1 MKELP
6 IGIQTFRDII
16 EGNYYYVDKTPFIL
30 RLAKGKYYFLSR
42 PRRFGKSLF
51 LDTIKEA
58 FSGNKELFKGLYI
71 YDKWDWSKKHPIIK
85 ISFAIGTNN
94 NSEKLRST
102 ISFNLKNVAYDYKVN
117 LEEEELNQKFYE
129 LIRKL
134 YEKYNEKVVI
144 LVDEYDKPILDA
156 IEDIEY
162 AKENRE
168 ILKDFY
174 SVLKDADPYI
184 KLAFLT
190 GVSRFSKVS
199 IFSGLNQLNDIT
211 LDPNFATICGYT
223 QTDLETVFA
232 DRIKDFDKEE
242 VRRWYNGYSWLGEK
256 IYNPFDILM
265 LFDKKIFRPYWFETG
280 TPTFLIK
287 LFKQYN
293 YYLPEL
299 ENLEVGEELLS
310 NLDIDN
316 LYVENLLF
324 QTGYLTIKNVIEEPM
339 ERIFIL
345 SYPNFEVKKSFNN
358 YFLLYFLQDKSIKSK
373 TDIAIKSALRDNQIE
388 KLKDILHRFFASIPY
403 DWYRKNDL
411 ESYEGFYA
419 SIVYALFSG
428 AGFETIAE
436 DTTNK
441 GKIDLTIIYNN
452 KAYIIEFKV
461 VEDQPEKTALKQIEE
476 KKYYEK
482 YLGKYEEVYL
492 IGVEFSKKDRN
503 IVDFDYKKI
512 QEAD

>member
-1 MKELP
+1 MKKLP
-6 IGIQTFRDII
+6 IGIQTFEKII
-16 EGNYYYVDKTPFIL
+16 NENCYYVDKTPFIKKL
-30 RLAKGKYYFLSR
+30 EQGGYYFLSR

-102 ISFNLKNVAYDYKVN
+102 ISFNLKNVAYDYKIN

-223 QTDLETVFA
+223 QADLETVFA

-256 IYNPFDILM
+256 VYNPFDILL
-265 LFDKKIFRPYWFETG
+265 LFDKKIFRPYWFESG

-287 LFKQYN
+287 LFKQN
-293 YYLPEL
+293 KYYLPKV
-299 ENLEVGEELLS
+299 ENLKVGEELLS

-316 LYVENLLF
+316 IRPENLLF
-324 QTGYLTIKNVIEEPM
+324 QTGYLTIKDVIEEPT
-339 ERIFIL
+339 ERIYIL
-345 SYPNFEVKKSFNN
+345 SYPNFEVKKSFNS
-358 YFLLYFLQDKSIKSK
+358 YFLTNLIPDPTVKIE
-373 TDIAIKSALRDNQIE
+373 TDIAIKSVLRDNQIE
-388 KLKDILHRFFASIPY
+388 KLKDILRRFFASIPY

-436 DTTNK
+436 DTTNE
-441 GKIDLTIIYNN
+441 GRIDLTVIYNN
-452 KAYIIEFKV
+452 KVYIIEFKV
-461 VEDQPEKTALKQIEE
+461 VEDQPEKTALKQVEE

-492 IGVEFSKKDRN
+492 IGIEFSKKDRN

>member
-1 MKELP
+1 MKKLP
-6 IGIQTFRDII
+6 IGIQTFEKII
-16 EGNYYYVDKTPFIL
+16 NENCYYVDKTPFIKKL
-30 RLAKGKYYFLSR
+30 EQGGYYFLSR

-51 LDTIKEA
+51 LDTVKEA

-71 YDKWDWSKKHPIIK
+71 YDKWDWNKKHPIIK

-102 ISFNLKNVAYDYKVN
+102 IYFNLKNVAHDYKIN
-117 LEEEELNQKFYE
+117 LEEKELNLKFYE

-134 YEKYNEKVVI
+134 YEKCNEKVVI
-144 LVDEYDKPILDA
+144 LIDEYDKPILDA
-156 IEDIEY
+156 IEDIEH

-174 SVLKDADPYI
+174 SVLKDTDPYI

-232 DRIKDFDKEE
+232 DKIKDFDKEE

-256 IYNPFDILM
+256 VYNPFDILL
-265 LFDKKIFRPYWFETG
+265 LFNKKIFRPYWFETG

-310 NLDIDN
+310 NLDIDS

-324 QTGYLTIKNVIEEPM
+324 QTGYLTIKNV
-339 ERIFIL
+339 ERRL
-345 SYPNFEVKKSFNN
+345 YREVYTLTYPNYEVKVSLNN
-358 YFLLYFLQDKSIKSK
+358 FFLLHFFPDRSLKDKTENELEK
-373 TDIAIKSALRDNQIE
+373 ALRDNQIE

-428 AGFETIAE
+428 AGFETVAE

-441 GKIDLTIIYNN
+441 GRIDLTVIYNN
-452 KAYIIEFKV
+452 KVYIIEFKV
-461 VEDQPEKTALKQIEE
+461 VEDQPENTALKQIEE
-476 KKYYEK
+476 KKYFEK

-492 IGVEFSKKDRN
+492 IGIEFSKK
-503 IVDFDYKKI
+503 I
-512 QEAD
+512 ET